1 MLAGSVVDE
10 SAATSSPLEFSLRMP
25 PVGGRATAAPLARGH
40 RYLTM
45 HPWGGA
51 GWGRRLLLYRCKC
64 YTGNLL
70 LALSTNRLPCSRIV
84 YSRWHGASKSKRVH
98 LIGLNNSN
106 L

>member
-51 GWGRRLLLYRCKC
+51 GWGRRLSAVSLQMLHRQPFAC
-64 YTGNLL
+64 TEHEQT
-70 LALSTNRLPCSRIV
+70 ALQQDRVFEVARSVKEQTCSLD
-84 YSRWHGASKSKRVH
+84 WTE
-98 LIGLNNSN
+98 
-106 L
+106 